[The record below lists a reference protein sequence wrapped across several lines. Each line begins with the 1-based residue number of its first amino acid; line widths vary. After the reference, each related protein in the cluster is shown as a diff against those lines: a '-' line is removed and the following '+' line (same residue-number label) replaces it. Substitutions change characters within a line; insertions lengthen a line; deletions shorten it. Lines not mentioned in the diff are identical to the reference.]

1 MARQK
6 AFVLSPS
13 PVQQYKKYDLE
24 NGPAEELRGPP
35 EEFRYLYITKKRG
48 GMQHVY
54 YVICHLTVTLN
65 VTPALSAILTV
76 FSPFLRS
83 GAAEEA
89 SCSTC
94 ALEMAESGQ
103 IANRVPMEGASPA
116 LIRQKQLKS
125 LRMLNRCRRSPL
137 PRHQNVSHMRQ
148 PLTHQKLSEEPS
160 RIVPIS
166 SSCRHFPCL
175 QIASAIFA
183 ASCALLI
190 RKAFWDSTLSG
201 PRYSLILPIM

>member
-6 AFVLSPS
+6 AFTLSPS

-24 NGPAEELRGPP
+24 NGSAEELRGPP

-54 YVICHLTVTLN
+54 YIICHLTVTLN

-83 GAAEEA
+83 GAAEEP
-89 SCSTC
+89 SSSTS

-103 IANRVPMEGASPA
+103 IAERVPLKRPPA
-116 LIRQKQLKS
+116 
-125 LRMLNRCRRSPL
+125 
-137 PRHQNVSHMRQ
+137 
-148 PLTHQKLSEEPS
+148 
-160 RIVPIS
+160 
-166 SSCRHFPCL
+166 
-175 QIASAIFA
+175 
-183 ASCALLI
+183 ALV
-190 RKAFWDSTLSG
+190 R
-201 PRYSLILPIM
+201 